1 MLSMHTAVNR
11 KTQKGEAFFSRERV
25 LPSVALE
32 MHTKAA
38 AYASFDEGVKG
49 TIIPGKLADFTVL
62 SDDPLK
68 IAPEKIRDI
77 KVEATIVGGEVVW
90 RS

>member
-1 MLSMHTAVNR
+1 LLSIHAAVNR
-11 KTQKGEAFFSRERV
+11 KTQNGSVFYSRERV

-32 MHTKAA
+32 MHTRAA
-38 AYASFDEGVKG
+38 AYASFDEELKG
-49 TIIPGKLADFTVL
+49 TIVPGKLADFTIL

-68 IAPEKIRDI
+68 IIPEKIRDI
-77 KVEATIVGGEVVW
+77 KVDATIIGGEIVW